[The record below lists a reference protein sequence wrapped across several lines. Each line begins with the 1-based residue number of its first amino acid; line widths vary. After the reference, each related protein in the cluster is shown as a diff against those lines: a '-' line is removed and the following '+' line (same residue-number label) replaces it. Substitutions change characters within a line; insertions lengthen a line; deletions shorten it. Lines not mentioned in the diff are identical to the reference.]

1 MSLKIE
7 GIIEGAEKIREK
19 IAVELSGH
27 TGLAGAVEEIQRAA
41 HKLKGAAG
49 SFGAIR
55 LHQMCLDLEIWSGN
69 DEEFQGFEE
78 ALEEEFRAVVSALHR
93 HLQSS

>member
-41 HKLKGAAG
+41 RAAQRI
-49 SFGAIR
+49 S
-55 LHQMCLDLEIWSGN
+55 
-69 DEEFQGFEE
+69 
-78 ALEEEFRAVVSALHR
+78 
-93 HLQSS
+93 QSSRRLLSLGRLPAAFLGLALLFFLVWVYWDFFYTPRVTIAFPRADYT